1 MSDQKQH
8 WEEEYERAHKRDADF
23 ETLSGEPL
31 KPLYDASDTEEIDFE
46 QDIGTPGHFPYT
58 RGIYTTGY
66 RGRLW
71 TIRQFSGFGDVRA
84 YPPGSHP
91 GIVVLRIADQR
102 PENTLDVLRRFLAH
116 HELNDLAGA
125 LTVVSQ
131 DRVRIRR
138 TDL

>member
-23 ETLSGEPL
+23 ETLSGELL

-84 YPPGSHP
+84 TNERYRMLLGSGGTGLSVAFDMPTLMGRDSWRSTRSPTCSSSSTASHW
-91 GIVVLRIADQR
+91 GTSR
-102 PENTLDVLRRFLAH
+102 PR
-116 HELNDLAGA
+116 
-125 LTVVSQ
+125 
-131 DRVRIRR
+131 
-138 TDL
+138 